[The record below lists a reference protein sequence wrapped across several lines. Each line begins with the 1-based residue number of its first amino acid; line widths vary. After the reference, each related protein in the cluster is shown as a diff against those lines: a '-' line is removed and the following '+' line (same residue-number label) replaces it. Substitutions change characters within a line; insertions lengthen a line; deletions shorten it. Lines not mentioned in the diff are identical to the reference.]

1 MLKNYA
7 KGIMQT
13 NLAAKV
19 IRSHLTRK
27 QIADAK
33 GVTLNTL
40 QRHMKGA
47 INLNIEDAIDY
58 GKILGCKAQ
67 EIMFVNEPID
77 IIGHNYI
84 NADES
89 IDREYYGSATTK
101 QAFIPDYYI
110 ENTAAFTWECDPDY
124 DGIWYEWHRAIQVV
138 LKDPIVNNYVD
149 KRCIQNLSNVRLQE
163 PWFCEKYN
171 TTHEIAGG
179 ILYPAPGNKYTIHSP
194 KNDYLIENVKLV
206 WATPQIQVIIRPDLR
221 GCEIVDSSNNQVVTF
236 IAKSA

>member
-1 MLKNYA
+1 MYA
-7 KGIMQT
+7 KQVKNIMQT
-13 NLAAKV
+13 NLANMVDKNV
-19 IRSHLTRK
+19 LTRK
-27 QIADAK
+27 QIAHLK
-33 GVTLNTL
+33 GVTPETL
-40 QRHMKGA
+40 ARHINGK

-58 GKILGCKAQ
+58 AKILGCRPQ

-84 NADES
+84 DADES
-89 IDREYYGSATTK
+89 IDRNYFGSATTK

-149 KRCIQNLSNVRLQE
+149 KRCIQNLSTVKLEE

-221 GCEIVDSSNNQVVTF
+221 GCEIVDSANNQVVTF

>member
-1 MLKNYA
+1 MLKNYS

-19 IRSHLTRK
+19 MRSDLTRK

-40 QRHMKGA
+40 QRHMKGV

-77 IIGHNYI
+77 IIGHNFITKDGDIERNYFGL
-84 NADES
+84 A
-89 IDREYYGSATTK
+89 SAK

-124 DGIWYEWHRAIQVV
+124 EGVWYEWHRAIQIV
-138 LKDPIVNNYVD
+138 LKDPIENDYVD
-149 KRCIQNLSNVRLQE
+149 KRCVQNLSTVKLQE
-163 PWFCEKYN
+163 PFYCDQTKKTY
-171 TTHEIAGG
+171 EILGG
-179 ILYPAPGNKYTIHSP
+179 ILYPAPGNRYTIHSP
-194 KNDYLIENVKLV
+194 KFDVLIENVKLV
-206 WATPQIQVIIRPDLR
+206 WATPHIQLIIRPDLR
-221 GCEIVDSSNNQVVTF
+221 GCTIVDSANNQVVTF
-236 IAKSA
+236 ISKSA